1 MSKYLGQLLKKLKVP
16 NYENVKY
23 ELLHSNFEIF
33 NISEEMVGGKTN
45 DEVIEYTYKYDKKY
59 YDFNI
64 HVVRSAGR
72 ITYAVHNFDK
82 WDKTE
87 YCTFIVYDTVG
98 KNCYIENINYYE
110 KCCVGQIHSPSGSIL
125 LKFTID
131 FIKKYIAKKYVVK
144 FIQLRDISKKR
155 CDFVDDTIDLGLFY
169 MFVHGN
175 TWYGRY
181 GFVPFNPSQEKTN
194 ESLLKIYKNNQTIVS
209 TTLVKDTNIGKYI
222 VEAIKKYKLK
232 INIEQMNGVIKKYGN
247 MSVMKCMK
255 HLMAFY
261 DKNCAIFYYMY
272 PKLVA
277 DLDMVDLYGTSY
289 WMKL

>member
-1 MSKYLGQLLKKLKVP
+1 MSKYLEQLLKKLKVP

-33 NISEEMVGGKTN
+33 NISEEMVGGKNN
-45 DEVIEYTYKYDKKY
+45 DEVIEYTYKFDKKD
-59 YDFNI
+59 YDFNV

-82 WDKTE
+82 SDKTE
-87 YCTFIVYDTVG
+87 YCTFIVYDTVA

-144 FIQLRDISKKR
+144 FIQLRDISKKK
-155 CDFVDDTIDLGLFY
+155 CDLVDASFHLSTFY
-169 MFVHGN
+169 MFTHAD
-175 TWYGRY
+175 TWYGKY
-181 GFVPFNPSQEKTN
+181 GFIPYDPGAGVTDDPGLDDYKHNQ
-194 ESLLKIYKNNQTIVS
+194 KIVL
-209 TTLVKDTNIGKYI
+209 TTLVKNTNIGKYV
-222 VEAIKKYKLK
+222 VEAIKKYKLEIDIDT
-232 INIEQMNGVIKKYGN
+232 INKVMKKYDN
-247 MSVMKCMK
+247 LPVMHCMNN
-255 HLMAFY
+255 LMAKY
-261 DKNCAIFYYMY
+261 DKHCAIFYHMY
-272 PKLVA
+272 LQLVR
-277 DLDMVDLYGTSY
+277 DLGMRNLYGRSY

>member
-33 NISEEMVGGKTN
+33 NISEEMVGGRDK
-45 DEVIEYTYKYDKKY
+45 DEVIEYTYKFDKKD
-59 YDFNI
+59 YDFNV

-82 WDKTE
+82 SDKTE
-87 YCTFIVYDTVG
+87 YCTFIVYDTVA

-131 FIKKYIAKKYVVK
+131 FIKKYIAKKYIVK

-155 CDFVDDTIDLGLFY
+155 CDFIDETIDLSAFY
-169 MFVHGN
+169 MFVHGD
-175 TWYGRY
+175 TWYGKY
-181 GFVPFNPSQEKTN
+181 GFVPYYPEGN
-194 ESLLKIYKNNQTIVS
+194 ETDKSGVTRYKHNQKIVM

-232 INIEQMNGVIKKYGN
+232 IDINKMSNIIKKYGDKTI
-247 MSVMKCMK
+247 MKCMR
-255 HLMAFY
+255 HLMMFY
-261 DKNCAIFYYMY
+261 DEHCAIFKDIYV
-272 PKLVA
+272 KLMA
-277 DLDMVDLYGTSY
+277 DLSMDHLYGMSY